1 MTNNTEDVRMRNRLF
16 LAITLVGTFLVCLL
30 IIEVVIRILDPQS
43 DLRRKDL
50 FFQYEPFIGF
60 EGIPDKKGVFANSSF
75 KTTIT
80 HNNEGFRDVNHD
92 KKNTQNKFRV
102 ITLGDS
108 FTWGHGVENDQ
119 IYMKVLEEYV
129 PNIETINMG
138 GPGGDPQ
145 GELKVYTSRGIN
157 YEHDVVLV
165 GFFIGNDIEAY
176 YPDPKKSPPQW
187 GYDSKGEF
195 VLIGNMKSQEEVDAI
210 RKKSEERYSPT
221 KSRNFRS
228 RISYWFTRHFQIFT
242 FVGNHRKYYSDVLK
256 GSLLYTK
263 ILKLFGIDNK
273 RAHGF
278 LNFCMENDTDD
289 VKHGWKLLTGVLETM
304 KGSVGSAGAKL
315 YVLFIPQYVQTSQ
328 LIFERSVRK
337 YGHDPSKYD
346 AEKPN
351 RELAKLCRKLG
362 IDYLDLLPVMKEE
375 TLSGNALYY
384 PRDGHWNVEGHR
396 IAAREIYKDMKKRGW
411 IK

>member
-1 MTNNTEDVRMRNRLF
+1 MTSNTEDDRKRNRVF

-30 IIEVVIRILDPQS
+30 IIEVAIRILDPQS

-60 EGIPDKKGVFANSSF
+60 EGIPNKKGAFANSSF
-75 KTTIT
+75 KTTVI
-80 HNNEGFRDVNHD
+80 HNNEGFRDVDHD
-92 KKNTQNKFRV
+92 KKNTQNRFRM

-119 IYMKVLEEYV
+119 IYMKVLEGYD

-145 GELKVYTSRGIN
+145 GELKVYTSRGVD
-157 YEHDVVLV
+157 YEHNVVLV

-176 YPDPKKSPPQW
+176 YPDSKKSPPQW
-187 GYDSKGEF
+187 GYDSKGDF
-195 VLIGNMKSQEEVDAI
+195 VLIGNMKSKEEVDAI
-210 RKKSEERYSPT
+210 RRKSEERYSPT

-228 RISYWFTRHFQIFT
+228 SISYWFTRHFQIFT

-263 ILKLFGIDNK
+263 ILKIFGIDNK

-278 LNFCMENDTDD
+278 LNFCMENAPDD
-289 VKHGWKLLTGVLETM
+289 VKQGWKLLAGVLETM
-304 KGSVGSAGAKL
+304 KGSVADTGVKL

-328 LIFERSVRK
+328 PIFERSVRK
-337 YGHDPSKYD
+337 YGHDPAKYD
-346 AEKPN
+346 SEKPN

-375 TLSGNALYY
+375 TSMGNGLYY
-384 PRDGHWNVEGHR
+384 PRDGHWNVKGHR
-396 IAAREIYKDMKKRGW
+396 IAAREIYKDMKRRSW

>member
-1 MTNNTEDVRMRNRLF
+1 MTNSTKDIRKRNKLF
-16 LAITLVGTFLVCLL
+16 LVITLVSTILICLL
-30 IIEVVIRILDPQS
+30 ILEVAIRILDPQS

-50 FFQYEPFIGF
+50 FFQYEPFIGV
-60 EGIPDKKGVFANSSF
+60 EGIPDKKGIFANSSF
-75 KTTIT
+75 KTTII
-80 HNNEGFRDVNHD
+80 HNKEGFRDVNHD

-119 IYMKVLEEYV
+119 IFMKVLEGYD
-129 PNIETINMG
+129 PRIETINMG

-145 GELKVYTSRGIN
+145 GELKVYTYRGIN

-176 YPDPKKSPPQW
+176 YPKAEGSPPKW
-187 GYDSKGEF
+187 GYDNKGDF
-195 VLIGNMKSQEEVDAI
+195 VLIGKMKSTEEVDKI
-210 RKKSEERYSPT
+210 RRKSEERYSPT
-221 KSRNFRS
+221 KNRNLRN
-228 RISYWFTRHFQIFT
+228 RISYWFTRHFQVFT
-242 FVGNHRKYYSDVLK
+242 FVGNFRDYYSDVLK

-263 ILKLFGIDNK
+263 ILRIFGINNK

-278 LNFCMENDTDD
+278 LNFCMEKDPDD
-289 VKHGWKLLTGVLETM
+289 VKQGWKLLAGVLKTM
-304 KGSVGSAGAKL
+304 KIHVTNSGAKL

-328 LIFERSVRK
+328 PIYERSVRK
-337 YGHDPSKYD
+337 YGHDPAKYD
-346 AEKPN
+346 IEKPN
-351 RELAKLCRKLG
+351 RELAKLCTKLG

-375 TLSGNALYY
+375 TSKGNLLYY

-396 IAAREIYKDMKKRGW
+396 VAAREVYKDIRERGW

>member
-30 IIEVVIRILDPQS
+30 IIEVAIRILDPQS

-60 EGIPDKKGVFANSSF
+60 EGIPGKKGVFANSSF

-80 HNNEGFRDVNHD
+80 HNNEGYRDVNHD

-119 IYMKVLEEYV
+119 IYMKVLEGYS

-145 GELKVYTSRGIN
+145 GELKVYTSRGLD
-157 YEHDVVLV
+157 YKHDMVLV

-187 GYDSKGEF
+187 GYDSKGDF

-210 RKKSEERYSPT
+210 RRKSEERYSST

-228 RISYWFTRHFQIFT
+228 SISYWFTRHFQIFT
-242 FVGNHRKYYSDVLK
+242 FVGNHRKYYSGVLK

-263 ILKLFGIDNK
+263 ILKIFGIDNK

-278 LNFCMENDTDD
+278 LNFCMENDPDD

-304 KGSVGSAGAKL
+304 KGSVAGAGAKL

-328 LIFERSVRK
+328 PIFERSVRK

-351 RELAKLCRKLG
+351 RELAKLCGKLG

-375 TLSGNALYY
+375 TLSGNTLYY
-384 PRDGHWNVEGHR
+384 PRDGHWNVEGHKV
-396 IAAREIYKDMKKRGW
+396 AAREIYKDMKKRGW

>member
-1 MTNNTEDVRMRNRLF
+1 MTNIAQDVRKRNRLF
-16 LAITLVGTFLVCLL
+16 LVITLVGTFIVCLL
-30 IIEVVIRILDPQS
+30 IIEVAIRTLDPQS

-75 KTTIT
+75 KTTVI
-80 HNNEGFRDVNHD
+80 HNSEGFRDVNHTRE
-92 KKNTQNKFRV
+92 NTENTFRV

-119 IYMKVLEEYV
+119 IYMKVLEEYD

-145 GELKVYTSRGIN
+145 GELKVYTSRGIK

-165 GFFIGNDIEAY
+165 GLFIGNDIEAY
-176 YPDPKKSPPQW
+176 YPNAKKSPPQW
-187 GYDSKGEF
+187 GYDSKGNF

-221 KSRNFRS
+221 KKRNFRS
-228 RISYWFTRHFQIFT
+228 RTSYWVTRHFQIFT
-242 FVGNHRKYYSDVLK
+242 FIGNHRKYYSDVLK

-263 ILKLFGIDNK
+263 ILKLFGINNK

-278 LNFCMENDTDD
+278 LNFCTESDPDEA
-289 VKHGWKLLTGVLETM
+289 KYGWKLLTGVLETM
-304 KGSVGSAGAKL
+304 KGSVASAGAKL

-328 LIFERSVRK
+328 SIFERSVRK
-337 YGHDPSKYD
+337 YGHDPAKYD
-346 AEKPN
+346 VEKPN

-362 IDYLDLLPVMKEE
+362 IAYLDLLPVMKEE
-375 TLSGNALYY
+375 TLRGNALYY
-384 PRDGHWNVEGHR
+384 HRDGHWNVEGHR
-396 IAAREIYKDMKKRGW
+396 IAAREIHKDMKKRGW

>member
-1 MTNNTEDVRMRNRLF
+1 MTNSTQDDRKRNRLF
-16 LAITLVGTFLVCLL
+16 LAITLVGTIIVCLL
-30 IIEVVIRILDPQS
+30 ILEAAIRILDPQS

-75 KTTIT
+75 KTTVT
-80 HNNEGFRDVNHD
+80 HNSEGFRDVNHA

-119 IYMKVLEEYV
+119 IYMKVLEEYD

-145 GELKVYTSRGIN
+145 GEIKVYTSRGIS

-165 GFFIGNDIEAY
+165 GFFIGNDIEPY
-176 YPDPKKSPPQW
+176 YPNEKKSPPQW
-187 GYDSKGEF
+187 GYDSKGDF
-195 VLIGNMKSQEEVDAI
+195 VLIGNMKSQEQVDAI

-221 KSRNFRS
+221 KDRNLRG

-263 ILKLFGIDNK
+263 ILKIFGINNK

-278 LNFCMENDTDD
+278 LNFCMENDPDD
-289 VKHGWKLLTGVLETM
+289 VKYGWKLVAGALETM
-304 KGSVGSAGAKL
+304 KNFVTREGAKL
-315 YVLFIPQYVQTSQ
+315 YVIFIPQYVQTSQ
-328 LIFERSVRK
+328 SVFERSVRK
-337 YGHDPSKYD
+337 YGHDPSNYD
-346 AEKPN
+346 NEKPN
-351 RELAKLCRKLG
+351 RKLAKLCRELG
-362 IDYLDLLPVMKEE
+362 IAYLDLLPVMKKE
-375 TLSGNALYY
+375 TAKGNLLYY
-384 PRDGHWNVEGHR
+384 PRDGHWNAEGHR
-396 IAAREIYKDMKKRGW
+396 VAAREIYKDITKRGW
-411 IK
+411 LK